1 MKNEALI
8 TFVMTLTNV
17 TMLRR
22 VTKFYKGYYKNKV
35 TKMRRI
41 KMEF

>member
-8 TFVMTLTNV
+8 TFVMTLNNR

-22 VTKFYKGYYKNKV
+22 VAKFLKGYYKNKV
-35 TKMRRI
+35 IMMK
-41 KMEF
+41 KDEEN